1 MNASLLIIGRL
12 LVFAGLS
19 IMLMPTTCLA
29 QNGSSNSDS
38 SSVWTFGGHSKYQYI
53 YTSVPGDSVL
63 QGISGD
69 SLQDHNLEVRLKF
82 RVRRDR
88 WDFDTHVQFITVHSD
103 MLSATSD
110 LPGLILAGSGVIND
124 KRRWFDLTHEIHNEG
139 KNATLLRLDRVSVG
153 FTGDKTVF
161 RFGRQAV
168 SWGNG
173 LLFTPMDIF
182 NPFDPAAVD
191 KEYKAGD
198 DMVYGQHLLDN
209 GNDIQA
215 VAVIRRDLIS
225 GEVEQDKSSLALKFH
240 GFKGAYEYDLLAA
253 QHYGDQILGIGLSTD
268 FGGAIWRG
276 DLVWADTDTESVF
289 SAVAGVSY
297 SWVSG
302 GRNWTGFMEYFYSGF
317 GQRDGNYSPESLAAN
332 PELLKRLAR
341 GELFNLGRH
350 YLGTSVTVELTP
362 LLNLTPNFFINL
374 TDPSA
379 LAQLVVS
386 YDWKQDIQLLA
397 ALNVPIGP
405 NGSEYGGI
413 DSTQPGLYVSTGPS
427 LFAQL
432 AWYF

>member
-1 MNASLLIIGRL
+1 MIASLSIIGRL
-12 LVFAGLS
+12 LAFAGLS
-19 IMLMPTTCLA
+19 IMLIPTICLA
-29 QNGSSNSDS
+29 QSGSSNSDS
-38 SSVWTFGGHSKYQYI
+38 SSVWSFGGHTKYQYI

-69 SLQDHNLEVRLKF
+69 SLQDHNLEVRLKISA
-82 RVRRDR
+82 RRER
-88 WDFDTHVQFITVHSD
+88 WNFDTHVQFVTVHSD
-103 MLSATSD
+103 MLSATTE
-110 LPGLILAGSGVIND
+110 LPGLILAGSGLIND
-124 KRRWFDLTHEIHNEG
+124 KRRWFDLTHEIHNED
-139 KNATLLRLDRVSVG
+139 KNATVLRLDRVSVG

-198 DMVYGQHLLDN
+198 DMVYSQYLLDS
-209 GNDIQA
+209 GNDVQA

-240 GFKGAYEYDLLAA
+240 GFKGSYEYDLLAA
-253 QHYGDQILGIGLSTD
+253 RHYGDQILGLGLSTD

-289 SAVAGVSY
+289 SAVAGISY
-297 SWVSG
+297 SWIG
-302 GRNWTGFMEYFYSGF
+302 GDRNWTGFLEYFYSGF
-317 GQRDGNYSPESLAAN
+317 GQRDGKYSPGDLATN

-341 GELFNLGRH
+341 GELFNLSRH
-350 YLGTSVTVELTP
+350 YLGASLTVELNP
-362 LLNLTPNFFINL
+362 LLNLTPNVFINIA
-374 TDPSA
+374 DPSA
-379 LAQLVVS
+379 LAQLVLT

-405 NGSEYGGI
+405 NGSEYGGT

-427 LFAQL
+427 IFAQL

>member
-1 MNASLLIIGRL
+1 MIASLSIIVRL
-12 LVFAGLS
+12 LALAGLS
-19 IMLMPTTCLA
+19 IMLIPTTCLA
-29 QNGSSNSDS
+29 QSGSSNSDS
-38 SSVWTFGGHSKYQYI
+38 SSVWSFGGHTKYQYI

-69 SLQDHNLEVRLKF
+69 SLQDHNLEARLKISA
-82 RVRRDR
+82 RHER
-88 WDFDTHVQFITVHSD
+88 WNFDTHVQFVTVHSD
-103 MLSATSD
+103 MLSATTE
-110 LPGLILAGSGVIND
+110 LPGLILAGSGLIND

-139 KNATLLRLDRVSVG
+139 KNATVLRLDRISVG

-191 KEYKAGD
+191 KEYKTGD
-198 DMVYGQHLLDN
+198 DMIYGQYLLDN
-209 GNDIQA
+209 GNDVQA
-215 VAVIRRDLIS
+215 VAVVRRDLIS
-225 GEVEQDKSSLALKFH
+225 GDVEQDKSSLALKFH

-253 QHYGDQILGIGLSTD
+253 RHYGDQILGLGLSTD

-276 DLVWADTDTESVF
+276 DLVWTDTDTESVF
-289 SAVAGVSY
+289 SAVAGISY
-297 SWVSG
+297 SWIG
-302 GRNWTGFMEYFYSGF
+302 GDRNWTGFLEYFYSGF
-317 GQRDGNYSPESLAAN
+317 GQRDGEYSSGELATN

-350 YLGTSVTVELTP
+350 YLGASVTVELTP
-362 LLNLTPNFFINL
+362 LLNLTPNLFVNVV
-374 TDPSA
+374 DPSA
-379 LAQLVVS
+379 LAQLVLT

-397 ALNVPIGP
+397 ALNIPIGP